1 MYLKWHCE
9 STEEMMGWLGKGF
22 LERVSQERR
31 HLSQDLENE
40 QASRAAPE
48 YGEGFGYRSL
58 GKGS

>member
-1 MYLKWHCE
+1 
-9 STEEMMGWLGKGF
+9 MGWLGKGF
-22 LERVSQERR
+22 LERASQERR